1 MKIELT
7 ASEMAIAN
15 VVAAMRTTCNRA
27 GNIVERKIG
36 SHSSYQMDVDGFAAE
51 LAFCKAMNLH
61 PDLSVVNQSLTHDC
75 VARNGKTIDVK
86 TTRHVGGRLL
96 VAPNKKDSQTQ
107 IYVLVVGTAP
117 AFDVIGYAYK
127 EEVFADRNY
136 RELNGRWSYIL
147 EQSQLSKFFAGHK
160 CIL

>member
-7 ASEMAIAN
+7 ACEMAIAN

-27 GNIVERKIG
+27 AGIAENKIG

-86 TTRHVGGRLL
+86 TTRYESGRLL
-96 VAPNKKDSQTQ
+96 VTPNKKESQTQ
-107 IYVLVVGTAP
+107 LYVLVVGTAP
-117 AFDVIGYAYK
+117 AFNVIGYASK

-136 RELNGRWSYIL
+136 RELNGRWSYIM
-147 EQSQLSKFFAGHK
+147 EQSQLRPFNNEETNH
-160 CIL
+160 

>member
-27 GNIVERKIG
+27 ANIVERKIG

-86 TTRHVGGRLL
+86 TTRHLGGRLL
-96 VAPNKKDSQTQ
+96 VTPNKKDSATQ

-127 EEVFADRNY
+127 EEVFKDANFGK
-136 RELNGRWSYIL
+136 LNGRWSYIL
-147 EQSQLSKFFAGHK
+147 KQSQLHAFTNEKTNP
-160 CIL
+160 

>member
-27 GNIVERKIG
+27 AGIVERKIG

-61 PDLSVVNQSLTHDC
+61 PDLSVANQTLTHDC

-96 VAPNKKDSQTQ
+96 VTPNKKDSQTEV
-107 IYVLVVGTAP
+107 YALVVGTPP

-127 EEVFADRNY
+127 EEVFAERNY

-147 EQSQLSKFFAGHK
+147 EQAQLHKFTNA
-160 CIL
+160 

>member
-1 MKIELT
+1 MRIELT

-27 GNIVERKIG
+27 ANIVERKIG

-86 TTRHVGGRLL
+86 TTRYESGRLL

-117 AFDVIGYAYK
+117 AFDVIGYASK
-127 EEVFADRNY
+127 EEVFDARNY

-147 EQSQLSKFFAGHK
+147 EQSQLHAFTNEKTHP
-160 CIL
+160 

>member
-27 GNIVERKIG
+27 AGIVERKIG
-36 SHSSYQMDVDGFAAE
+36 HHSSYQMDVDGFAAE
-51 LAFCKAMNLH
+51 LAFCKAMNLN
-61 PDLSVVNQSLTHDC
+61 PDLAITPQSLTHDC
-75 VARNGKTIDVK
+75 LSRNGKTIDVK
-86 TTRHVGGRLL
+86 TTRCEGGRLL
-96 VAPNKKDSQTQ
+96 VTPNKKDSQTQ
-107 IYVLVVGTAP
+107 IYVLVVGTPP
-117 AFDVIGYAYK
+117 AFNVIGYANK

-136 RELNGRWSYIL
+136 RQLNGRWSYIL
-147 EQSQLSKFFAGHK
+147 EQSQLTNFFAGHK

>member
-27 GNIVERKIG
+27 AGIVERKIG
-36 SHSSYQMDVDGFAAE
+36 NHSSYQMDVDGFAAE
-51 LAFCKAMNLH
+51 LAFCKAMNLN
-61 PDLSVVNQSLTHDC
+61 PDLAITNQSLTHDC
-75 VARNGKTIDVK
+75 ISRNGKTIDVK
-86 TTRHVGGRLL
+86 TTRCEGGRLL
-96 VAPNKKDSQTQ
+96 VTPNKKDSQTQ
-107 IYVLVVGTAP
+107 IYVLVVGTPP
-117 AFDVIGYAYK
+117 AFNVIGWATK
-127 EEVFADRNY
+127 EEVFDARHF

-147 EQSQLSKFFAGHK
+147 EQSQLSKFVADHK